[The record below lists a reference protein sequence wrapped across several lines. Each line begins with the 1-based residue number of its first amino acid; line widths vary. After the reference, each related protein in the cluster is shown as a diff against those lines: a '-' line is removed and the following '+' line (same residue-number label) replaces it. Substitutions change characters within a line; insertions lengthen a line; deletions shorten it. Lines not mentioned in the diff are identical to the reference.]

1 MDKKGTF
8 EELAKAFELKTLPE
22 SEVEISGDV
31 PAEVV
36 GQYKDAALLEI
47 ASQLDLP
54 GFRKGHVPP
63 DVALKRVGEV
73 AALEEAVELF
83 VKDFYPELLD
93 LKKVDAVGR
102 PDIRITKLAPGNPI
116 GLTIRAAV
124 YPEVNLPKNWKSLEK
139 DIKLEEAE
147 PATEDEIKQ
156 TIDSLLKS
164 RAVPPTK
171 TVDDTGAPSAADAE
185 GAPVQLPELT
195 DEFAQSIGAFK
206 TVDELKA
213 QIAKGIGEEKQARAK
228 DARRAKIID
237 KLLEET
243 TVAVPAIFVES
254 ELDKIINQMRE
265 DVTRFGITYEDYLK
279 QSSKTEEGVRND
291 FREQAKK
298 RAKLQLTLNKIATD
312 EKIEAD
318 KEAVDTEMQHA
329 LQHFPD
335 ANHAL
340 LRIHIE
346 TVLRNEKTLQ
356 LLEGI
361 ASPKNEVE
369 AHNHAH

>member
-1 MDKKGTF
+1 MKF
-8 EELAKAFELKTLPE
+8 EELANSFGVKTLPE
-22 SEVEISGDV
+22 SEVEITGDV

-36 GQYKDAALLEI
+36 GEYKDAALLEI
-47 ASQLDLP
+47 ASELDLP

-83 VKDFYPELLD
+83 VKDFYPELIE

-116 GLTIRAAV
+116 GLVIRAAV
-124 YPEVNLPKNWKSLEK
+124 YPEVNLPKNWKVIQADIALEA
-139 DIKLEEAE
+139 AE
-147 PATEDEIKQ
+147 PATEEEIKQ

-164 RAVPPTK
+164 RAVPPTLTEEEVKEGK
-171 TVDDTGAPSAADAE
+171 TAE
-185 GAPVQLPELT
+185 AVLPELT
-195 DEFAQSIGAFK
+195 DAFAQSVGAFK

-213 QIAKGIGEEKQARAK
+213 QIKKGIDEEKQHRAK
-228 DARRAKIID
+228 DARRAKIVE
-237 KLLEET
+237 KLLDET
-243 TVAVPAIFVES
+243 TMAVPAVFVDS
-254 ELDKIINQMRE
+254 ELDKIMNQMRE
-265 DVTRFGITYEDYLK
+265 DVSRFGMSFEDYLK
-279 QSSKTEEGVRND
+279 QASKTEEGVRND
-291 FREQAKK
+291 FRDQAAK
-298 RAKLQLTLNKIATD
+298 RAKLQLTLNKLATD

-318 KEAVDTEMQHA
+318 KAAVDAEMMHA

-356 LLEGI
+356 VLEGNT
-361 ASPKNEVE
+361 SPKNEVE
-369 AHNHAH
+369 EHNHAH